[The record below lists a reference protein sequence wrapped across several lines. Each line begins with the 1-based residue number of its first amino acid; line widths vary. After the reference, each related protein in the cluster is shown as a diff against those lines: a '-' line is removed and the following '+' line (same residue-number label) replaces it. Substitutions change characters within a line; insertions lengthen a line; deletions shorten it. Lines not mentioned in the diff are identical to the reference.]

1 MQKAATK
8 IMTDADE
15 RARQRT
21 AMRAT
26 MEQLDTLFADDLLA
40 KIDRTKAEQT
50 LAKVESALEME
61 VHVKETRAAYEAYM
75 IQADEKL
82 KQLAQQ
88 AKDQFD
94 KACQAFGGTSPT
106 PDEQRVLEKIQS
118 QFQTV
123 CAAGAIIF
131 QATEDIDS
139 GLKLLAAT
147 QKKINQILDNK
158 IEPLVTEGAQQ
169 ARQAANVA
177 TTAAENAIRWAMI
190 VIFTVLLAGLAI
202 GGGVAFNISQRITGP
217 LARMVQL
224 ANAIADGDLTLPR
237 LSETSDEPG
246 RVAGGFNRMV
256 RSLKDLLAQ
265 TQQLSGQLGER
276 RRRSMWPRNNSSP
289 RSTNRPRRSTR
300 SRPPRSSSRR
310 PFRSLPTGL
319 APCSRRRTKHPAGGG
334 RANAVAGVHQ
344 QDEPGAGQLRGR
356 RAERLDPVRA
366 DAAGYGNHRHGERN
380 RRANEAAGL
389 ERVDRSGPRRRRGQG
404 VRRGGDQVRELANQ
418 SKEAAG
424 RIASVIKETQKM
436 MVQVVR
442 RIEDGSRLSGESSEM
457 VQNMGHVFDDVVVA
471 FEQTTEAMKQITDV
485 AEQQEHGIVELVTS
499 LGQIDNG
506 AKQSLASAQQTQ
518 KAIAAIDRQVQTL
531 NDGMEK
537 YGKASRVARPTCWP

>member
-1 MQKAATK
+1 MSIRQLLYAAFGFIFLAAGLITFWQLNAVRVQLGKIETARRHIVEVAAPLHNATQELEINAGESLWAMTYVKSHDLEEKERVGDAVQDFKNFHGNTQANILGYAKLAETAEQKEFGQQLFAEYQTLQKAAQK

-26 MEQLDTLFADDLLA
+26 MEQLETLFADDLLA
-40 KIDRTKAEQT
+40 RIDRTQAAET
-50 LAKVESALEME
+50 LAKIESALEME

-147 QKKINQILDNK
+147 QKKIDQILDNK

-217 LARMVQL
+217 LARMVQS

-246 RVAGGFNRMV
+246 RVAGAFNRMV

-265 TQQLSGQLGER
+265 TQQLSGQLGAATQEINVAAQQQLATLNESAASINQITTTSEQFKTTFQEFADRARSVQQAADESIR
-276 RRRSMWPRNNSSP
+276 RAAEGHRCRGSAPARR
-289 RSTNRPRRSTR
+289 TR
-300 SRPPRSSSRR
+300 CGTTLRPP
-310 PFRSLPTGL
+310 G
-319 APCSRRRTKHPAGGG
+319 RTP
-334 RANAVAGVHQ
+334 
-344 QDEPGAGQLRGR
+344 
-356 RAERLDPVRA
+356 
-366 DAAGYGNHRHGERN
+366 
-380 RRANEAAGL
+380 
-389 ERVDRSGPRRRRGQG
+389 
-404 VRRGGDQVRELANQ
+404 
-418 SKEAAG
+418 
-424 RIASVIKETQKM
+424 
-436 MVQVVR
+436 
-442 RIEDGSRLSGESSEM
+442 
-457 VQNMGHVFDDVVVA
+457 
-471 FEQTTEAMKQITDV
+471 
-485 AEQQEHGIVELVTS
+485 
-499 LGQIDNG
+499 
-506 AKQSLASAQQTQ
+506 
-518 KAIAAIDRQVQTL
+518 
-531 NDGMEK
+531 
-537 YGKASRVARPTCWP
+537 